1 MSKKEIKEELNE
13 IAAQLEDTNTDIEKY
28 MDKIKV
34 VTIYLNNLKARN
46 ERWQDRIR
54 ELSKKIEVERREEE
68 IPFLFLK
75 NYNDFLALRDGILT
89 QIKLSRSFTD
99 KLKIGQEIEISPLAY
114 KENGAHLFK
123 KITQIHNPPFLE
135 ESIVH
140 FEKKGKLKKR
150 KTE

>member
-114 KENGAHLFK
+114 KENG
-123 KITQIHNPPFLE
+123 
-135 ESIVH
+135 
-140 FEKKGKLKKR
+140 EKL
-150 KTE
+150 